1 MDSTNP
7 PVIQIKNASL
17 ITKEG
22 HSIWKSIG
30 MEIKAGTIHGVIGE
44 SGSGKSTLA
53 LALFSI
59 LPDDSKFT
67 YDQFSMLGCDVFSK
81 DFTEKKNVF
90 LVPQNPNLA
99 FHPYRTIGSQVLDFL
114 KLSNL
119 TLVSEEMV
127 LSYFDQL
134 SIPRG
139 HWNRVA
145 KNLSGGEKQRI
156 LLTLAF
162 LRLPKILVLD
172 EPTTGLDAFSEK
184 IVLETVQNFAKS
196 GMTVVFITH
205 ELRII
210 ESLASQVTIMKEGE
224 VIETLPINNHQLE
237 PNSEYG
243 KQLKE
248 ASVLFQ

>member
-1 MDSTNP
+1 MGLIDSP
-7 PVIQIKNASL
+7 IIQIQNATLKS
-17 ITKEG
+17 KEG
-22 HSIWKSIG
+22 HFIWKSIG
-30 MEIKAGTIHGVIGE
+30 LNIQTGTIHGIIGE

-59 LPDDSKFT
+59 LPEGYQLT
-67 YDQFSMLGCDVFSK
+67 YDTFSVLGESVFS
-81 DFTEKKNVF
+81 DHFHEKPNLF

-99 FHPYRTIGSQVLDFL
+99 FHPYRTIESQITDFL
-114 KLSNL
+114 KLSKL
-119 TLVSEEMV
+119 SHITVETV

-134 SIPRG
+134 AISRT
-139 HWNRVA
+139 HWKQYA

-156 LLTLAF
+156 LLVLAF
-162 LRLPKILVLD
+162 LRHPKILVLD

-184 IVLETVQNFAKS
+184 IVLETVEKLAKS

-205 ELRII
+205 ELRIVA
-210 ESLASQVTIMKEGE
+210 SLASQVTIMKEGE
-224 VIETLPINNHQLE
+224 VVESLPISNQQLE